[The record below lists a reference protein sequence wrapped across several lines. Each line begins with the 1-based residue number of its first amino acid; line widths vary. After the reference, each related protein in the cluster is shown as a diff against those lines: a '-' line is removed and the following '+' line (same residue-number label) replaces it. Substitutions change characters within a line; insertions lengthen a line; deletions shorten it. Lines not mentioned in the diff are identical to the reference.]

1 MRESGEDYLETVLK
15 LSLEDPKVRLTDV
28 ANHLGVSKPS
38 ASRAMKNLQAL
49 GYIDQESYGAIEL
62 TAKGYIRAS
71 QIYKRHKTL
80 RTFLEKVLGIDSE
93 TAEAD
98 ACRME
103 HILSNHTMEKLSEF
117 VEEHT
122 NE

>member
-122 NE
+122 N

>member
-28 ANHLGVSKPS
+28 ANHLSVSKPS